1 MNEPPIDDPDL
12 FRQSDAVEVRRVM
25 NRGKGGRAVF
35 ARRGLREGEIFERV
49 PALLIPKSQVFG
61 GGEVAQ
67 RAGVAISWYVFT
79 WIHPEREYVGLSLGY
94 GSIYNHSETPNAKYQ
109 MHLPD
114 IMAFFALRTIQAG
127 EEITINY
134 RGDAAETQSD
144 LGFEATEDVATT
156 AKHRENEMP
165 ER

>member
-1 MNEPPIDDPDL
+1 MSEPLSDPNL
-12 FRQSDAVEVRRVM
+12 FRQSDAIEVRRVT

-35 ARRGLREGEIFERV
+35 ARRDLAEGEIFERV
-49 PALLIPKSQVFG
+49 PVLLVPKSQVFG
-61 GGEVAQ
+61 AGEVAQ

-94 GSIYNHSETPNAKYQ
+94 GSIYNHSETPNAKYR

-114 IMAFFALRTIQAG
+114 VMEFFAIRAIQAG

-134 RGDAAETQSD
+134 RGDQADTKSD
-144 LGFEATEDVATT
+144 IGFEAAESAAEMPPPDSSDDVAE
-156 AKHRENEMP
+156 K
-165 ER
+165 